1 MREEEQRYHSKMF
14 SGFGSARIK
23 GGGLFLMA
31 LYSRASRVV
40 YRFTLDIV
48 NKKPDLFEV
57 PIRKVCYEKACISTS
72 RLSQL
77 ERFLF
82 FFLFLAVSLA

>member
-1 MREEEQRYHSKMF
+1 MCMSACVSVWIMSRSVCDCACLCPVCGMRMREEEQRYHSKMF

-48 NKKPDLFEV
+48 NKK
-57 PIRKVCYEKACISTS
+57 T
-72 RLSQL
+72 
-77 ERFLF
+77 RF
-82 FFLFLAVSLA
+82 V